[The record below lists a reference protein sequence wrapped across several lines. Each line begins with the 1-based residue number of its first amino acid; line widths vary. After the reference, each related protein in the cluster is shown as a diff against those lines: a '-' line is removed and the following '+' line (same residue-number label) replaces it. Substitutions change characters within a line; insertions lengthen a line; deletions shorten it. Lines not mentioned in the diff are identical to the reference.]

1 MFIALLLYLL
11 LVLIRP
17 QDYPALADY
26 ATVPLQPVVLLIAA
40 GFWLFAPDKRFEAPQ
55 YLLLGGFFMAM
66 LLSHVFNGWVGGAI
80 EQAGK
85 FAPIVLAFVVFAN
98 GLDRRSRILRVMAVF
113 ASCGAV
119 LAVHGIEQATTGRS
133 WTGIDLSQ
141 GTRIQYV
148 GIFNDP
154 NDLGMLFV
162 ACVPMA
168 AYLGSRGGL
177 LGLRRL
183 FWTLALGVLVYG
195 VYLTDSRGAL
205 LALLAVLGVFV
216 WQRRGLMTAGALGA
230 MAVGVLLALPS
241 RFSEIDPEEESA
253 QGRVESWFEGLQ
265 MFREHP
271 LFGVGPDQYT
281 DYNPL
286 TAHNSFVLV
295 LAETGIVGFTIWLAF
310 VIYGFRMMW
319 AGSRPLG
326 ELTWESEAA
335 PAADGDAELALAE
348 LDAIEADMAEGRAIS
363 MTLLLSLVGFF
374 TASFFLSR
382 SYVIVLYLL
391 SALVVAQYTEQRR
404 GDPALPA
411 FALGDDLLLWPVVG
425 VCSAIG
431 LYIVVKI
438 LLAVQ

>member
-1 MFIALLLYLL
+1 
-11 LVLIRP
+11 
-17 QDYPALADY
+17 
-26 ATVPLQPVVLLIAA
+26 
-40 GFWLFAPDKRFEAPQ
+40 
-55 YLLLGGFFMAM
+55 
-66 LLSHVFNGWVGGAI
+66 
-80 EQAGK
+80 
-85 FAPIVLAFVVFAN
+85 
-98 GLDRRSRILRVMAVF
+98 
-113 ASCGAV
+113 
-119 LAVHGIEQATTGRS
+119 
-133 WTGIDLSQ
+133 
-141 GTRIQYV
+141 
-148 GIFNDP
+148 
-154 NDLGMLFV
+154 MLFV

-177 LGLRRL
+177 MGLRRL
-183 FWTLALGVLVYG
+183 FWTIALGVLVSG

-205 LALLAVLGVFV
+205 LALLAVMGVFI

-295 LAETGIVGFTIWLAF
+295 LAETGIIGFTIWLAF

-319 AGSRPLG
+319 QGSRPLG
-326 ELTWESEAA
+326 ELTWESDAA
-335 PAADGDAELALAE
+335 PAADGDAESALAE
-348 LDAIEADMAEGRAIS
+348 LDAIQADMAERRPIS
-363 MTLLLSLVGFF
+363 MALLLSLVGFF

-391 SALVVAQYTEQRR
+391 SALVVAQYTDQRR
-404 GDPALPA
+404 GDPGLPV
-411 FALGDDLLLWPVVG
+411 FVLGDDLLLWPVVG
-425 VCSAIG
+425 LCSAIG

-438 LLAVQ
+438 RLVMQ

>member
-1 MFIALLLYLL
+1 MFVALLLYLL

-26 ATVPLQPVVLLIAA
+26 AALPLQPVVLLIAA
-40 GFWLFAPDKRFEAPQ
+40 GFWMFSPNKRFEAPQ
-55 YLLLGGFFMAM
+55 YVLLACFFMVM
-66 LLSHVFNGWVGGAI
+66 LASHVFNGWVGGAI
-80 EQAGK
+80 EQFGK
-85 FAPIVLAFVVFAN
+85 FAPIVLAYVVFAN
-98 GLDRRSRILRVMAVF
+98 GLDRRSRILKVMAMF
-113 ASCGAV
+113 AFCGAV
-119 LAVHGIEQATTGRS
+119 LAVHGIEQATTGQG
-133 WTGIDLSQ
+133 WTGIALSQ

-177 LGLRRL
+177 MGLRRL
-183 FWTLALGVLVYG
+183 FWTVVLGVLVYG

-205 LALLAVLGVFV
+205 LALLAVMGVFI

-265 MFREHP
+265 MFRVHP

-295 LAETGIVGFTIWLAF
+295 LAETGIIGFTIWMAF

-326 ELTWESEAA
+326 ELTWESDAL
-335 PAADGDAELALAE
+335 PTADGDAESALAE

-374 TASFFLSR
+374 SASFFLSR

-391 SALVVAQYTEQRR
+391 SALVVAQYTDQRR

-425 VCSAIG
+425 VCSTIG

-438 LLAVQ
+438 LLVMQ